1 MSFSFDG
8 YQEYQKN
15 TKENQGYVVD
25 PVTNDVLTTPLGFK
39 DRVLVGYGD
48 TVEEKAAIFYSLYPD
63 GDFTTINGKLAFR
76 KTSEDSYSVVD
87 KPFLQSLNDPK
98 EFMTD
103 IVEAISESPEIV
115 VSTAIALGTKN
126 PSSIAKTLALFGLSG
141 SGTEITNQ
149 AIQEVFGIQKE
160 TAMEAYVQ
168 RPLVTGFIEAGG
180 GAVGHLVQRLT
191 NAFKGGGLAKVSP
204 EARIGQQSAKDI
216 GIYDDLTVGQLVTS
230 PFIRKLQGQVEG
242 TTGSISDAVSAQR
255 RQINAYMKNI
265 NPTNYDDL
273 VNKVT
278 KIEQKA
284 MGDAIKLMQRGEFV
298 STQKAGNEI
307 LKAIS
312 QYENASQVKVGS
324 AYAAAKSILK
334 GDDILYDI
342 SNLKSQA
349 AKLKQGVQA
358 VNEKGKDINVKPL
371 ETELLKVVNEIL
383 SIPDANY
390 NFQILNAFRERIY
403 PLTIAREG
411 DYSKYT
417 QTQAKSLRSAV
428 VNTLEDVQ
436 STDKKFLKAWQNANK
451 LARKRFNTLDEL
463 MFFNSI
469 GKDTP
474 EIIAQRLFQLDS
486 PTLINKAKKAFYY
499 KTSKPYL
506 GSGGEAGIK
515 TRADWARVQDAFIAE
530 FLDNSN
536 NLGYIKNTSQQSIKA
551 ILEGK
556 SKNFIKA
563 VNNIYKIQ
571 KNNLTKISD
580 AKFAQPFI
588 DQVLSNPQAGQ
599 LVQNAVKQ
607 FDQTTMT
614 KFRAGL
620 IDNIFANSTSTAQT
634 GASAG
639 INVVDPAR
647 YSKVLSNYE
656 RKGLLDI
663 LDPSEIKMLKN
674 IENVL
679 PFVNSAADVG
689 ASLESAAIVAQAKE
703 FKGSAI
709 KSLLI
714 NIGIGR
720 ILTSKKGKDFIVGHK
735 NMDIS
740 QATNAAFAILAN
752 EAAKITNLKED

>member
-1 MSFSFDG
+1 MASFDG
-8 YQEYQKN
+8 YLDYKKN
-15 TKENQGYVVD
+15 TQLGQGYVQD
-25 PVTNDVLTTPLGFK
+25 PATGDVLTTPLGFK
-39 DRVLVGYGD
+39 DRVAVGYGD
-48 TVEEKAAIFYSLYPD
+48 TVEEKASIFNSLYPD

-115 VSTAIALGTKN
+115 TSTAIALATKN
-126 PSSIAKTLALFGLSG
+126 PTNIAQTLALFGLSG
-141 SGTEITNQ
+141 SGTEIANQ

-160 TAMEAYVQ
+160 TPMEAYVQ
-168 RPLVTGFIEAGG
+168 RPLITGLIEAGG
-180 GAVGHLVQRLT
+180 GGVGHFVQRLI

-216 GIYDDLTVGQLVTS
+216 GIYNDLTVGQLVTS

-242 TTGSISDAVSAQR
+242 TTGSIGDAVAAQR
-255 RQINAYMKNI
+255 RQINAYMKEI

-273 VNKVT
+273 VTKVA
-278 KIEQKA
+278 KIENKA
-284 MGDAIKLMQRGEFV
+284 VGDAIKLMQRGEFV

-307 LKAIS
+307 LKAIG

-324 AYAAAKSILK
+324 AYAAAKSLLG
-334 GDDILYDI
+334 GDDIVYDI
-342 SNLKSQA
+342 DNLKSVA

-358 VNEKGKDINVKPL
+358 VNAKGEDINVKPL

-383 SIPDANY
+383 EIPDANY
-390 NFQILNAFRERIY
+390 NFQILNAFRERAY

-411 DYSKYT
+411 DYSKLA
-417 QTQAKSLRSAV
+417 QAQAVSLRSAI
-428 VNTLEDVQ
+428 VNTLENVQ
-436 STDKKFLKAWQNANK
+436 STDKKFLNAWQNANK
-451 LARKRFNTLDEL
+451 LARQRFNTLDEL

-469 GKDTP
+469 GKDSP

-506 GSGGEAGIK
+506 GSGGQAGIK

-536 NLGYIKNTSQQSIKA
+536 NLGYIKNTSQQSIQA

-556 SKNFIKA
+556 SKNFLQA

-571 KNNLTKISD
+571 KNNLTQVSD

-588 DQVLSNPQAGQ
+588 DLVLSNKQAGQ

-607 FDQTTMT
+607 FDKNTLN
-614 KFRAGL
+614 KFRAGV

-639 INVVDPAR
+639 INVVEPAR
-647 YSKVLSNYE
+647 YSNVLKDYE
-656 RKGLLDI
+656 RQGLLNV
-663 LDPSEIKMLKN
+663 LDPSEVKMLKDIN
-674 IENVL
+674 NVL

-689 ASLESAAIVAQAKE
+689 ASLESASIVAQAKE
-703 FKGSAI
+703 LKGSAI

-714 NIGIGR
+714 NAGIGK
-720 ILTSKKGKDFIVGHK
+720 ILTSDRGKKFIVGHK
-735 NMDIS
+735 NMDVS
-740 QATNAAFAILAN
+740 QAYNAVFAILAN
-752 EAAKITNLKED
+752 EAAKATNLKED

>member
-1 MSFSFDG
+1 
-8 YQEYQKN
+8 
-15 TKENQGYVVD
+15 
-25 PVTNDVLTTPLGFK
+25 
-39 DRVLVGYGD
+39 
-48 TVEEKAAIFYSLYPD
+48 
-63 GDFTTINGKLAFR
+63 
-76 KTSEDSYSVVD
+76 
-87 KPFLQSLNDPK
+87 
-98 EFMTD
+98 
-103 IVEAISESPEIV
+103 
-115 VSTAIALGTKN
+115 
-126 PSSIAKTLALFGLSG
+126 
-141 SGTEITNQ
+141 
-149 AIQEVFGIQKE
+149 
-160 TAMEAYVQ
+160 MEAYVQ
-168 RPLVTGFIEAGG
+168 RPLITGLIEAGG
-180 GAVGHLVQRLT
+180 GGVGHFVQRLI

-242 TTGSISDAVSAQR
+242 TTGSIGDAVAAQR
-255 RQINAYMKNI
+255 RQIDAYMKEI

-273 VNKVT
+273 VTKVA
-278 KIEQKA
+278 KIENKA
-284 MGDAIKLMQRGEFV
+284 VGDAIKLMQRGEFV

-307 LKAIS
+307 LKAIG

-324 AYAAAKSILK
+324 AYAAAKSLLG

-342 SNLKSQA
+342 NNLKSVA

-358 VNEKGKDINVKPL
+358 VNSKGEDINVKPL

-383 SIPDANY
+383 EIPDANY
-390 NFQILNAFRERIY
+390 NFQILNAFRERAY

-411 DYSKYT
+411 DYSKLA
-417 QTQAKSLRSAV
+417 QAQAVSLRSAI
-428 VNTLEDVQ
+428 VNTLENVQ
-436 STDKKFLKAWQNANK
+436 STDKKFLNAWQNANK
-451 LARKRFNTLDEL
+451 LARQRFNTLDEL

-469 GKDTP
+469 GKDSP

-506 GSGGEAGIK
+506 GSGGQAGIK

-536 NLGYIKNTSQQSIKA
+536 NLGYIKNTSQQSIQA

-556 SKNFIKA
+556 SKNFLQA

-571 KNNLTKISD
+571 KNNLTQVSD

-588 DQVLSNPQAGQ
+588 DQVLSNKQAGQ

-607 FDQTTMT
+607 FDKNTLN
-614 KFRAGL
+614 KFRAGV

-647 YSKVLSNYE
+647 YSNVLKDYE
-656 RKGLLDI
+656 RQGILNV
-663 LDPSEIKMLKN
+663 LDPSEVKMLKDIN
-674 IENVL
+674 NVL

-689 ASLESAAIVAQAKE
+689 ASLESASIVAQAKE
-703 FKGSAI
+703 LKGSAI

-714 NIGIGR
+714 NAGIGK
-720 ILTSKKGKDFIVGHK
+720 ILTSDRGKKFIVGHK
-735 NMDIS
+735 NMDVS
-740 QATNAAFAILAN
+740 QAYNAVFAILAN
-752 EAAKITNLKED
+752 EAAKATNLKED